1 MTAIK
6 DLHQHWMADDLAYS
20 AEFTAQEAEFSLART
35 MIAARVSAGLTQAQL
50 ADRLG
55 TNVAAIARLESGQRV
70 PGMRFLNRLAAA
82 TGTRVVIELHSTPET
97 LPKAV

>member
-1 MTAIK
+1 MTAIT
-6 DLHQHWMADDLAYS
+6 DLHRQWMAGDPAYS
-20 AEFTAQEAEFSLART
+20 AEFSAQEVEFALART
-35 MIAARVSAGLTQAQL
+35 MIAARVSAGLTQEQL

-82 TGTRVVIELHSTPET
+82 TGTRVVIQLQSPEKT

>member
-6 DLHQHWMADDLAYS
+6 DLHQHWMADDPAYP
-20 AEFTAQEAEFSLART
+20 AEFTAQEAEFALART

-55 TNVAAIARLESGQRV
+55 TNVAAVARLESGQRV
-70 PGMRFLNRLAAA
+70 PGMRFLNRIAAA
-82 TGTRVVIELHSTPET
+82 TGTRVVIELQSTPET

>member
-1 MTAIK
+1 MTAIN
-6 DLHQHWMADDLAYS
+6 DLHRQWMDSDRAYS
-20 AEFTAQEAEFSLART
+20 AEFAAQEAEFALAHT
-35 MIAARVSAGLTQAQL
+35 MIAARVSAGLTQEQL

-55 TNVAAIARLESGQRV
+55 TNVAAIARLESGQRI

-82 TGTRVVIELHSTPET
+82 TGTRVVIQLQSSPET